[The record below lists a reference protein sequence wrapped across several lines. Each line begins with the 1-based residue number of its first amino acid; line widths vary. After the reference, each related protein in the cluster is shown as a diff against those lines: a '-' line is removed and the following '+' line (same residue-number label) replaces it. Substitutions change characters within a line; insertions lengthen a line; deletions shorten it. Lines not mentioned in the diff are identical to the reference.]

1 MASRSATLDELLA
14 LNDEIAAL
22 IRAGV
27 PLEIG
32 LRGFSESVTGRVAA
46 LSGQL
51 ADRLNAGESLSEA
64 LNAETSGLPAV
75 YRAVIEAGQ
84 RTGRLPDALGSVA
97 RHARTLQDVRRQVS
111 LALIYPGLL
120 LITAYYLFWAFVGR
134 LIPLMI
140 ATTGDHGGK
149 ISSGMAVVQT
159 IADAVDSAGH
169 IPPAILGLLLLW
181 WLFAG
186 RIISPGSGL
195 IGIGLRWVP
204 GMGKTLQQFRLATFC
219 ELSAVLLE
227 QEVPLPRSLRLAAA
241 AGGDSRLIDDAEN
254 IAGAIERGESPAVG
268 IQAARRFPPFMRWS
282 LDRAAKQAAWLA
294 SLRQLAETYQRRA
307 ESRAGW
313 FKLLFPTIVVLVVG
327 GTAVALYCVS
337 VVYPLSQMMQELGAE
352 R

>member
-1 MASRSATLDELLA
+1 MASRSATLDDLLA

-51 ADRLNAGESLSEA
+51 ADRLNTGASLSEA

-75 YRAVIEAGQ
+75 YQAVIEAGQ
-84 RTGRLPDALGSVA
+84 KAGRLPDALGSVA
-97 RHARTLQDVRRQVS
+97 RHARTLQDVRRRVS

-120 LITAYYLFWAFVGR
+120 LITAYYLFQIFVGR

-140 ATTGDHGGK
+140 ATASDHGGK
-149 ISSGMAVVQT
+149 VSGTMSVIQT
-159 IADAVDSAGH
+159 IANTVDTLGH

-186 RIISPGSGL
+186 RIVSPGSGI
-195 IGIGLRWVP
+195 IGPGLNWVP
-204 GMGKTLQQFRLATFC
+204 GMGKTLRQFRLATFC

-227 QEVPLPRSLRLAAA
+227 QEVPVPRSLRLAAA
-241 AGGDSRLIDDAEN
+241 ASGDTRLVDDVER
-254 IAGAIERGESPAVG
+254 IAGAIEKGDSPTAA
-268 IQAARRFPPFMRWS
+268 IEAARGFPPFMRWS
-282 LDRAAKQAAWLA
+282 LDRAARQGAWPA

-337 VVYPLSQMMQELGAE
+337 VFIPLSQMMQELGAE